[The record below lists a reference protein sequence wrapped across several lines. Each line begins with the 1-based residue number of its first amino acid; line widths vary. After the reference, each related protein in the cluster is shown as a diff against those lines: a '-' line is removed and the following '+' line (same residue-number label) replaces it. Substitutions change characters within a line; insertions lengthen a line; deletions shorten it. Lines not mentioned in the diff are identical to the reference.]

1 LDIYLLAH
9 ADSLPDGEPVVKNF
23 TKFTTVSVLVFIAM
37 WLNTGFIFGQLKK
50 GPNKESKLE
59 IKRFIS
65 GVAIATSIFLTACST
80 VDEEE
85 SIRGTERGIYEQAQA
100 HMRGENYPSAVRKL
114 QLLESRFPF
123 GKYAE
128 QAQLELIYAH
138 YRSGDFAEAMAA
150 ADRFIRLHPRHEN
163 VDYAYYVKGLA
174 AFTDGAS
181 IFDRFIP
188 GDVANRDPG
197 PALQSFSAFSELLSR
212 YPNSNFAADARA
224 RMVYLRNLL
233 ARHEIHVAN
242 YYFKRRA
249 FVSALRR
256 GQYVV
261 ENFPKTPAVADGLA
275 VMIQAYKS
283 LGLNEQANTSLAVLK
298 LNFPDYPAI
307 DAAGDFI
314 SEFDVDGNRSFVNQL
329 SFGFIDPPNPPRFDT
344 SDIYGG

>member
-1 LDIYLLAH
+1 M
-9 ADSLPDGEPVVKNF
+9 GTFNF
-23 TKFTTVSVLVFIAM
+23 SPFKEDT
-37 WLNTGFIFGQLKK
+37 LN
-50 GPNKESKLE
+50 

-65 GVAIATSIFLTACST
+65 GLAIASSLVLTACST
-80 VDEEE
+80 VEEE
-85 SIRGTERGIYEQAQA
+85 DAMRGTERGIYEQAQS
-100 HMRGENYPSAVRKL
+100 HMRGENYPMAVQKL

-138 YRSGDFAEAMAA
+138 YRSSNYAEAMAA
-150 ADRFIRLHPRHEN
+150 ADRFIRLHPRNEN
-163 VDYAYYVKGLA
+163 VDYAYYIKGLA

-188 GDVANRDPG
+188 GDVASRDPG
-197 PALQSFSAFSELLSR
+197 PALQSFGAFSEMLSR
-212 YPNSNFAADARA
+212 FPNSNFAADARA

-249 FVSALRR
+249 YVSALRR

-283 LGLNEQANTSLAVLK
+283 MGLEDQANSSLEVLK

-307 DAAGDFI
+307 DASGDFI
-314 SEFDVDGNRSFVNQL
+314 SEFDVDGNRSFINQI
-329 SFGFIDPPNPPRFDT
+329 SFGFIDPPNPPKFDT
-344 SDIYGG
+344 SELYGG

>member
-1 LDIYLLAH
+1 LGITVDSPFKEFKLD
-9 ADSLPDGEPVVKNF
+9 
-23 TKFTTVSVLVFIAM
+23 
-37 WLNTGFIFGQLKK
+37 
-50 GPNKESKLE
+50 

-65 GVAIATSIFLTACST
+65 ALAVASSFALTACST
-80 VDEEE
+80 VDEEDAL
-85 SIRGTERGIYEQAQA
+85 RGTERGIYEQAQS
-100 HMRGENYPSAVRKL
+100 HMRGDNYPMAVQKL

-138 YRSGDFAEAMAA
+138 YRSSDYAEAMAA

-163 VDYAYYVKGLA
+163 VDYAYYIKGLA

-197 PALQSFSAFSELLSR
+197 PALQSFGAFSELLSR
-212 YPNSNFAADARA
+212 FPNSNFAGDARA

-261 ENFPKTPAVADGLA
+261 ENFPQTPAVADGLA
-275 VMIQAYKS
+275 VMIQAYES
-283 LGLNEQANTSLAVLK
+283 LGLDDQAAASLEVLTI
-298 LNFPDYPAI
+298 NFPDYPAI
-307 DAAGDFI
+307 DASGKFI
-314 SEFDVDGNRSFVNQL
+314 SEFDVDGNRSFINQL
-329 SFGFIDPPNPPRFDT
+329 SFGFIDPPNPPKFDT
-344 SDIYGG
+344 SELYGG

>member
-1 LDIYLLAH
+1 MGI
-9 ADSLPDGEPVVKNF
+9 PVENF
-23 TKFTTVSVLVFIAM
+23 AKFTTVNVLVFTAM
-37 WLNTGFIFGQLKK
+37 WLNTGFILGHFFSRPFKDD
-50 GPNKESKLE
+50 KLD
-59 IKRFIS
+59 IKRFIT
-65 GVAIATSIFLTACST
+65 ALTISSSLLLGACST
-80 VDEEE
+80 VEEE
-85 SIRGTERGIYEQAQA
+85 EAMRGTERGIYEQAQS
-100 HMRGENYPSAVRKL
+100 HMRNENFPMAVQKL
-114 QLLESRFPF
+114 QLIESRFPF

-138 YRSGDFAEAMAA
+138 YRSSDFAEAMEA
-150 ADRFIRLHPRHEN
+150 ADRFIRLHPRHAN

-188 GDVANRDPG
+188 GDVASRDTG
-197 PALQSFSAFSELLSR
+197 PALQAFGAFSEMISR
-212 YPNSNFAADARA
+212 FPSSQFAADARA

-275 VMIQAYKS
+275 VMIQAYNS
-283 LGLNEQANTSLAVLK
+283 MGLHEQADTSLEVLK

-307 DAAGDFI
+307 DASGNFVSDF
-314 SEFDVDGNRSFVNQL
+314 DMDGNRSFINQL
-329 SFGFIDPPNPPRFDT
+329 SFGVFDAPNPPRFDT
-344 SDIYGG
+344 SNLYGG

>member
-1 LDIYLLAH
+1 
-9 ADSLPDGEPVVKNF
+9 
-23 TKFTTVSVLVFIAM
+23 
-37 WLNTGFIFGQLKK
+37 
-50 GPNKESKLE
+50 LE
-59 IKRFIS
+59 IKRFI
-65 GVAIATSIFLTACST
+65 GVIAILAGLLTSACST
-80 VDEEE
+80 VDEEDAT
-85 SIRGTERGIYEQAQA
+85 RGTERGIYEQAQS
-100 HMRGENYPSAVRKL
+100 HMRSENYPMAVRKL

-123 GKYAE
+123 GKFAE

-138 YRSGDFAEAMAA
+138 YRSSDFAESMAA

-163 VDYAYYVKGLA
+163 VDYAYYIKGLA

-197 PALQSFSAFSELLSR
+197 PALQSFSAFSEMLSR

-224 RMVYLRNLL
+224 RMIYLRNLL

-283 LGLNEQANTSLAVLK
+283 MGLDEQADSSLEILK

-307 DAAGDFI
+307 DASGKFI
-314 SEFDVDGNRSFVNQL
+314 SEFDVDGNRSFINQL
-329 SFGFIDPPNPPRFDT
+329 SFGFLDPPNPPRFDT
-344 SDIYGG
+344 SELYGG

>member
-1 LDIYLLAH
+1 M
-9 ADSLPDGEPVVKNF
+9 GTFNF
-23 TKFTTVSVLVFIAM
+23 SPFKEDT
-37 WLNTGFIFGQLKK
+37 LN
-50 GPNKESKLE
+50 

-65 GVAIATSIFLTACST
+65 GLAIASSIALTACST
-80 VDEEE
+80 VEEE
-85 SIRGTERGIYEQAQA
+85 DAIRGTERGIYEQAQS
-100 HMRGENYPSAVRKL
+100 HMRGENYPMAVQKL

-138 YRSGDFAEAMAA
+138 YRSSNYAEAMAA
-150 ADRFIRLHPRHEN
+150 ADRFIRLHPRNEN
-163 VDYAYYVKGLA
+163 VDYAYYIKGLA

-188 GDVANRDPG
+188 GDVASRDPG
-197 PALQSFSAFSELLSR
+197 PALQSFGAFSEMLSR
-212 YPNSNFAADARA
+212 FPNSNFAADARA

-275 VMIQAYKS
+275 VMIQAYK
-283 LGLNEQANTSLAVLK
+283 LMGLEDQANSSLEVLK

-307 DAAGDFI
+307 DASGDFI
-314 SEFDVDGNRSFVNQL
+314 SEFDVDGNRSFVNQI
-329 SFGFIDPPNPPRFDT
+329 SFGFIDPPNPPKFDT
-344 SDIYGG
+344 SELYGG

>member
-1 LDIYLLAH
+1 
-9 ADSLPDGEPVVKNF
+9 
-23 TKFTTVSVLVFIAM
+23 M
-37 WLNTGFIFGQLKK
+37 
-50 GPNKESKLE
+50 E

-65 GVAIATSIFLTACST
+65 GLAIASSLLLSACST
-80 VDEEE
+80 VDEEDAN
-85 SIRGTERGIYEQAQA
+85 RGTERGIYEQAQS
-100 HMRGENYPSAVRKL
+100 HMRSENFPMAVQKL

-123 GKYAE
+123 GKFAE

-138 YRSGDFAEAMAA
+138 YRSSDFAEAMAA
-150 ADRFIRLHPRHEN
+150 ADRFIRLHPRHDN

-181 IFDRFIP
+181 VFDRFIP
-188 GDVANRDPG
+188 GDVASRDPG

-212 YPNSNFAADARA
+212 YPQSSFAADARS

-283 LGLNEQANTSLAVLK
+283 MGLDAQAASSIEVLK
-298 LNFPDYPAI
+298 MNFPDYPALS
-307 DAAGDFI
+307 ASGEFI
-314 SEFDVDGNRSFVNQL
+314 SDFDIDGNRSFINQM
-329 SFGFIDPPNPPRFDT
+329 SFGFFDTPNPPKFDT
-344 SDIYGG
+344 STLYGG

>member
-1 LDIYLLAH
+1 M
-9 ADSLPDGEPVVKNF
+9 N
-23 TKFTTVSVLVFIAM
+23 
-37 WLNTGFIFGQLKK
+37 
-50 GPNKESKLE
+50 

-65 GVAIATSIFLTACST
+65 GLAIASSIALTACST
-80 VDEEE
+80 VEEE
-85 SIRGTERGIYEQAQA
+85 DAIRGTERGIYEQAQS
-100 HMRGENYPSAVRKL
+100 HMRGENYPMAVQKL

-138 YRSGDFAEAMAA
+138 YRSSNYAEAMAA
-150 ADRFIRLHPRHEN
+150 ADRFIRLHPRNEN
-163 VDYAYYVKGLA
+163 VDYAYYIKGLA

-188 GDVANRDPG
+188 GDVASRDPG
-197 PALQSFSAFSELLSR
+197 PALQSFGAFSEMLSR
-212 YPNSNFAADARA
+212 FPNSNFAADARA

-275 VMIQAYKS
+275 VMIQAYK
-283 LGLNEQANTSLAVLK
+283 LMGLEDQANSSLEVLK

-307 DAAGDFI
+307 DASGDFI
-314 SEFDVDGNRSFVNQL
+314 SEFDVDGNRSFVNQI
-329 SFGFIDPPNPPRFDT
+329 SFGFIDPPNPPKFDT
-344 SDIYGG
+344 SELYGG